1 MHTHDAHAR
10 MHSARAHHPP
20 PPLACVR
27 HRRASDHAPRFNS
40 AAAEAAPKAAT
51 HASANAALAAR
62 ALDGLHGACD
72 RGEAARALATAQPA
86 VHLRAGR
93 DSGVP
98 PLLGPAGAPYD
109 MRFGEEPT
117 TLAARSPGERRHDA
131 TRYLASGNR
140 VRGALDI
147 DAAEALGRGAAAA
160 AAERRRPLPNG
171 NPRIFAPADARTRR
185 RRARG
190 LAATGPLRDVG
201 TRPRSAPKDAN

>member
-1 MHTHDAHAR
+1 MTTDA
-10 MHSARAHHPP
+10 PP
-20 PPLACVR
+20 AVRPPLACVR
-27 HRRASDHAPRFNS
+27 HRRADHHVARFHC
-40 AAAEAAPKAAT
+40 AATASAPKAAT

-72 RGEAARALATAQPA
+72 RGEAARALAAAQPA
-86 VHLRAGR
+86 LRLRAGR

-98 PLLGPAGAPYD
+98 PLLGRAGAAYDYD
-109 MRFGEEPT
+109 MRLGEAPT

-140 VRGALDI
+140 ARGPLDL

-160 AAERRRPLPNG
+160 AAERLRPLPNG
-171 NPRIFAPADARTRR
+171 NPRLFAPVDARTRR

-201 TRPRSAPKDAN
+201 TRPRTAR